1 MTSEELLERAAFA
14 GSVLGP
20 LMMEAPDSP
29 RCRSIIDQIAA
40 LDSLEDWP
48 FGSGDDRALA
58 YDLIAR
64 GLSAEYRPTL
74 KQEYTRLF
82 IGSSKFQAPPWG
94 SVYLDR
100 ENVVFGD
107 STVELRRWL
116 KANGIDVLYTEKE
129 PPDQIGRALLLL
141 AYLVEER
148 PDLVPAYLDDH
159 LLPWAPRFFELFV
172 GDANHPFYEGVGRL
186 GRGLTSVLSEVRGAS
201 VRPHKVFF

>member
-1 MTSEELLERAAFA
+1 MMSEELLERVAFA

-29 RCRSIIDQIAA
+29 RCLSIIDQLAV
-40 LDSLEDWP
+40 LDSLGEWP
-48 FGSGDDRALA
+48 FGSEDDRALA

-94 SVYLDR
+94 SVYLDHDS
-100 ENVVFGD
+100 VVFGD

-116 KANGIDVLYTEKE
+116 KANGVDVLYAEKE

-141 AYLVEER
+141 VYLVEER
-148 PDLVPAYLDDH
+148 PDLVSAYLDDH

-172 GDANHPFYEGVGRL
+172 GDASHPFYEGLGRL
-186 GRGLTSVLSEVRGAS
+186 GRTVTDALVEAREAPARARKL
-201 VRPHKVFF
+201 FF

>member
-14 GSVLGP
+14 GLVLGP

-29 RCRSIIDQIAA
+29 RCLPIIEQLAA

-48 FGSGDDRALA
+48 FGSEDDRALA
-58 YDLIAR
+58 YDLIAH
-64 GLSAEYRPTL
+64 GLSAECRPSL

-100 ENVVFGD
+100 DSVVFGD
-107 STVELRRWL
+107 STVKLRRWL
-116 KANGIDVLYTEKE
+116 KANGVDVLYTEKE

-148 PDLVPAYLDDH
+148 PDLAPAYLDDH
-159 LLPWAPRFFELFV
+159 LLPWAPHFFELFV
-172 GDANHPFYEGVGRL
+172 HDAGHPFYEGVGRL
-186 GRGLTSVLSEVRGAS
+186 GRAMTDALAEARGTS
-201 VRPHKVFF
+201 VRPLKLFF